1 MDTLAEKARAHHKD
15 RLTDDEIEVLERR
28 QIPYQ
33 AAVQLVCDEMQCA
46 RTSFYKYYTGLLRPF
61 SLGARAR
68 FCWEDEVLRAI
79 VAVKR
84 AARTASDAP
93 TSPSPLERPA

>member
-1 MDTLAEKARAHHKD
+1 MNTLAEKARAHYKD
-15 RLTDDEIEVLERR
+15 RLSDDEIEALARR

-33 AAVQLVCDEMQCA
+33 TAVQMVCDEMQCA
-46 RTSFYKYYTGLLRPF
+46 RTSFYRYYTGLLKPF

-79 VAVKR
+79 AR
-84 AARTASDAP
+84 AKGARAYMAI
-93 TSPSPLERPA
+93 EHGG